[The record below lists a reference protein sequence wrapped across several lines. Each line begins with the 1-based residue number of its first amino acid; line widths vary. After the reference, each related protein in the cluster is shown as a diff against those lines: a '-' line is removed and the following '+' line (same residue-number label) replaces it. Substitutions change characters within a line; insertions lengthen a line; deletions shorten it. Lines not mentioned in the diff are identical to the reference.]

1 MAELLPISSPLA
13 AERQLDVVF
22 VDGLGGDPIETWRSG
37 TDENTSWPHWLALE
51 FGTQIGVW
59 SLGYAAA
66 PSKWQGI
73 RLFGGK
79 DPDAGAAMS
88 LPRRTENALDRLVG
102 AGIGQRPVCFIT
114 HSLGGLLV
122 KSILRR
128 SADSQFA
135 PERLQVVEQCRGVL
149 FLATPHHGSRLADLA
164 AAIKVYLPSVSTVDL
179 KDNYDNLMDLYEWYR
194 GYAPSH
200 HILTRSYYENE
211 KTMMKIV
218 VPRSSADPGVSGPS
232 AREPTPLDRNHLEI
246 SKPRNRQDQAYIGS
260 TQLIRLILSGE
271 APESVPGQPV
281 PNLLSNP
288 PLQEPQPASTNQV
301 KVSGN
306 RNITMTGV
314 SAGGNIN
321 VGNSIQGDYVA
332 GDKFSG
338 DKVMG
343 DKFSGNKIIHI
354 PGTEIIH
361 FDPCV
366 HPSAGAATVTGSP
379 SRKPG
384 PWRVFLSHTSELRE
398 FPSGS
403 SYIAKAERGVIAAGH
418 AIVDMADFAAI
429 DQAPASVC
437 IDKVKGSDEYIGI
450 FGFRYGTPVRDQP
463 EISYTELEFITAT
476 EAAIPRLI
484 FLINADSEE
493 LGLPAKALVDRDYGD
508 RQDGFIQ
515 RVKDA
520 GLTPKFFRNPDD
532 LKGLVESSLR
542 ELAELRGASTVLTK
556 PATPEETEQTKQV
569 NDFTQVH
576 LLIPMAGDWPF
587 CRVSICE
594 ERIMSSF
601 TVKRVQ
607 FGCDPASA
615 TTTDGSSQI
624 RIYIRSA
631 TTGEKTQILEGIAK
645 LPKGQSLMDAT
656 TLLVESPSG
665 GALDLIGV
673 DLMQSGKLV
682 QGLFVHLTLS
692 SRSINNS

>member
-22 VDGLGGDPIETWRSG
+22 VHGLGGDPIATWRSG
-37 TDENTSWPHWLALE
+37 TDENSSWPHWLALE

-73 RLFGGK
+73 PFFGGK

-88 LPRRTENALDRLVG
+88 LPRRAENALDRLVS

-164 AAIKVYLPSVSTVDL
+164 AAIKVYLPSVSTLDL
-179 KDNYDNLMDLYEWYR
+179 KDNDDHLMDLYEWYR
-194 GYAPSH
+194 SYAPTH
-200 HILTRSYYENE
+200 HIFTRSYYENKE
-211 KTMMKIV
+211 TKGVVIV
-218 VPRSSADPGVSGPS
+218 VPRSSADPGVAGDT
-232 AREPTPLDRNHLEI
+232 ARGPTPLDRDHLEI

-260 TQLIRLILSGE
+260 TQLIRSILSGE
-271 APESVPGQPV
+271 APESVLGQPV
-281 PNLLSNP
+281 PNLPSTP
-288 PLQEPQPASTNQV
+288 PVQAAQPAATNQV
-301 KVSGN
+301 TVTGN

-321 VGNSIQGDYVA
+321 VGDSIQGDYVA
-332 GDKFSG
+332 RDKFSG

-343 DKFSGNKIIHI
+343 DKVMGDNFSRNKFYHI

-361 FDPCV
+361 LDPYV
-366 HPSAGAATVTGSP
+366 HPSAGAATATGSP

-384 PWRVFLSHTSELRE
+384 PWFVFLSHTSELRE
-398 FPSGS
+398 FPSGG

-437 IDKVKGSDEYIGI
+437 IAKVKASDVYIGI
-450 FGFRYGTPVRDQP
+450 YGLRYGSPVRDQP
-463 EISYTELEFITAT
+463 EISYTELEFNTAT
-476 EAAIPRLI
+476 EMSIPRLV
-484 FLINADSEE
+484 FLLDDDSENH
-493 LGLPAKALVDRDYGD
+493 GLPAKALKDRDYGD
-508 RQDGFIQ
+508 RQDAFIQ

-520 GLTPKFFRNPDD
+520 GLTLQFFRNPDD
-532 LKGLVESSLR
+532 LKGLVERSLR
-542 ELAELRGASTVLTK
+542 ELAESAA
-556 PATPEETEQTKQV
+556 AT
-569 NDFTQVH
+569 
-576 LLIPMAGDWPF
+576 A
-587 CRVSICE
+587 
-594 ERIMSSF
+594 
-601 TVKRVQ
+601 
-607 FGCDPASA
+607 
-615 TTTDGSSQI
+615 
-624 RIYIRSA
+624 
-631 TTGEKTQILEGIAK
+631 
-645 LPKGQSLMDAT
+645 
-656 TLLVESPSG
+656 
-665 GALDLIGV
+665 
-673 DLMQSGKLV
+673 
-682 QGLFVHLTLS
+682 
-692 SRSINNS
+692 

>member
-22 VDGLGGDPIETWRSG
+22 VHGLGGDPIETWRSR

-73 RLFGGK
+73 PFFGGK

-88 LPRRTENALDRLVG
+88 LLRRAENALDRLVS

-128 SADSQFA
+128 SADCQFA

-164 AAIKVYLPSVSTVDL
+164 NALKFYLPSVSTLDL
-179 KDNYDNLMDLYEWYR
+179 KDNDDHLMDLYEWYR
-194 GYAPSH
+194 SYAPSH

-281 PNLLSNP
+281 PNLPSNP
-288 PLQEPQPASTNQV
+288 PLQAPQPASTNQV

-332 GDKFSG
+332 GDK
-338 DKVMG
+338 
-343 DKFSGNKIIHI
+343 IINNLA
-354 PGTEIIH
+354 P
-361 FDPCV
+361 
-366 HPSAGAATVTGSP
+366 PSAGPATTPGTSP
-379 SRKPG
+379 LKPG
-384 PWRVFLSHTSELRE
+384 PWRVFLSHTSELRQY
-398 FPSGS
+398 PQAG
-403 SYIAKAERGVIAAGH
+403 SYIAKAERAVSAAGH

-429 DQAPASVC
+429 DQAPAAVC
-437 IDKVKGSDEYIGI
+437 EQRVRNCDVLVGI
-450 FGFRYGTPVRDQP
+450 YGLRYGSPVRDQP
-463 EISYTELEFITAT
+463 EVSYTELEFITAT
-476 EAAIPRLI
+476 EAAMPRLI
-484 FLINADSEE
+484 FVINAESEE
-493 LGLPAKALVDRDYGD
+493 LGLPPTALVDRKYGE
-508 RQDGFIQ
+508 RQDAFIQ

-520 GLTPKFFRNPDD
+520 GLTLQFFRNPDD
-532 LKGLVESSLR
+532 LKGLVERSLL
-542 ELAELRGASTVLTK
+542 ELAESAA
-556 PATPEETEQTKQV
+556 AT
-569 NDFTQVH
+569 
-576 LLIPMAGDWPF
+576 A
-587 CRVSICE
+587 
-594 ERIMSSF
+594 
-601 TVKRVQ
+601 
-607 FGCDPASA
+607 
-615 TTTDGSSQI
+615 
-624 RIYIRSA
+624 
-631 TTGEKTQILEGIAK
+631 
-645 LPKGQSLMDAT
+645 
-656 TLLVESPSG
+656 
-665 GALDLIGV
+665 
-673 DLMQSGKLV
+673 
-682 QGLFVHLTLS
+682 
-692 SRSINNS
+692 

>member
-1 MAELLPISSPLA
+1 MAELLPISAPLA

-22 VDGLGGDPIETWRSG
+22 VHGLGGDPIATWRSG
-37 TDENTSWPHWLALE
+37 TDENSSWPHWLALE

-73 RLFGGK
+73 PFFGGK

-88 LPRRTENALDRLVG
+88 LPRRAENALDRLVS

-128 SADSQFA
+128 SADSEFA
-135 PERLQVVEQCRGVL
+135 PDRLQVVEQCRGVL

-164 AAIKVYLPSVSTVDL
+164 NALKVYLPSVSTLDL
-179 KDNYDNLMDLYEWYR
+179 KDNDDHLMDLYEWYR
-194 GYAPSH
+194 SYAPSH
-200 HILTRSYYENE
+200 HILTRSYYENIE
-211 KTMMKIV
+211 TKGVKIV
-218 VPRSSADPGVSGPS
+218 VPRSSADPGVAGDT
-232 AREPTPLDRNHLEI
+232 ARGPTPLDRDHLEI

-260 TQLIRLILSGE
+260 TQLIRVILNGE
-271 APESVPGQPV
+271 APAAGPGQPV
-281 PNLLSNP
+281 PTP
-288 PLQEPQPASTNQV
+288 PVQAPQPASINQV

-321 VGNSIQGDYVA
+321 VGDSIQGDYVA
-332 GDKFSG
+332 GDKVMG

-343 DKFSGNKIIHI
+343 DNFSRNKIYHI

-361 FDPCV
+361 LDPYV
-366 HPSAGAATVTGSP
+366 HPSTGAATATGSP

-437 IDKVKGSDEYIGI
+437 IDKVKGSDVYIGI

-569 NDFTQVH
+569 KDFTQVH

-673 DLMQSGKLV
+673 DLMQSGELV